1 LGYSYR
7 SIFTTATTFSPY
19 AFLGKTNYLSDVL
32 GKYGP
37 ENQIGLLIMFYSHYS
52 QILHR
57 LQQLS
62 HTGILRLVENVAV
75 SFREGEV
82 KSLSS
87 HAVSIQPRRLTN
99 SLAYL
104 DADVDACVRLL
115 NAKYTRKWT
124 NIFGGY
130 LLRSE
135 VASGGIGRINRFCN
149 DKTIMQSNRQKKKYQ
164 RV

>member
-1 LGYSYR
+1 
-7 SIFTTATTFSPY
+7 
-19 AFLGKTNYLSDVL
+19 
-32 GKYGP
+32 
-37 ENQIGLLIMFYSHYS
+37 MFYSHYS

-75 SFREGEV
+75 IFREGEV

-130 LLRSE
+130 LPRSE

-149 DKTIMQSNRQKKKYQ
+149 DKTIMQSNRQKKKISACLGIQYHFALVAVGTECVSTTE
-164 RV
+164 RTASSLCFVLG